1 MARAT
6 STRPARGG
14 PAVRTGLP
22 WHEVR
27 PAPVV
32 LLSGPEQFLAD
43 RASRL
48 LRDRLRAQDPGL
60 EVSDIAADAYAPG
73 ELLTLASPSLFGEA
87 RLIRVTGVERC
98 TDAFLEEALSYLEQ
112 PADDTVV
119 LLRHAGGVRGK
130 RLLDAIR
137 AGRGGSIEVGC
148 AEIKGDQARAE
159 FVGAEVRTAGRQIT
173 HGAVRGLVAA
183 FGGDLAEL
191 AGAVQQLIDDTDG
204 EITEVAVDRY
214 YGGRIETTA
223 FDVADA
229 ALAGRIGDALVLLRH
244 AIESGA
250 DPVPVVAAFA
260 MKIRAMAKVAG
271 MRGGGGA
278 LAGRLGMAPWQVD
291 RARRDAAGWSDQGLA
306 NAVEAVAATDAA
318 VKGGGRDPVYA
329 LERMVRIV
337 ANRGE

>member
-6 STRPARGG
+6 TS
-14 PAVRTGLP
+14 RTGRSRTPSNALP
-22 WHEVR
+22 WHEIR

-43 RASRL
+43 SATRL
-48 LRDRLRAQDPGL
+48 LRDRLRAEDPGL

-73 ELLTLASPSLFGEA
+73 ELITLASPSLFGEA
-87 RLIRVTGVERC
+87 RLIRVSGAERC
-98 TDAFLEEALSYLEQ
+98 TDAFLDEAIAYLDA

-119 LLRHAGGVRGK
+119 LIRHGGGVRGK

-137 AGRGGSIEVGC
+137 AGTGGAIEVGC

-159 FVGAEVRTAGRQIT
+159 FVSAQARTAGRRIAP
-173 HGAVRGLVAA
+173 GAVRGLVSA
-183 FGGDLAEL
+183 FGGDLGEL
-191 AGAVQQLIDDTDG
+191 AGAVQQLIDDVEG
-204 EITEVAVDRY
+204 EISEAEVARY
-214 YGGRIETTA
+214 YSGRIETTA

-229 ALAGRIGDALVLLRH
+229 ALAGRAGDALVLLRH
-244 AIESGA
+244 ALDSGA

-260 MKIRAMAKVAG
+260 MKLRGMAKVASAT
-271 MRGGGGA
+271 GGSGA

-291 RARRDAAGWSDQGLA
+291 RARRDVAGWSDDGLA
-306 NAVEAVAATDAA
+306 TVIEMIAATDAA

-329 LERMVRIV
+329 LERMVRVV
-337 ANRGE
+337 AERGR